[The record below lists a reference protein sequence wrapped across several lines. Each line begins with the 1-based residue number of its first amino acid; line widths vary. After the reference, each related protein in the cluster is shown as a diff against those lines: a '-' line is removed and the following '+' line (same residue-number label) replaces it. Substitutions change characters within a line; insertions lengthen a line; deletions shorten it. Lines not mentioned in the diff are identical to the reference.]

1 MAPQLKKN
9 QKQKMQKNKI
19 SVDLIADF
27 LNSKASKKG
36 LFVYG
41 AKSLTN
47 AEEGSISFFSNK
59 KLLSELKTTKSGVV
73 LLQDHYKGE
82 CPTSYIVVDDPYLS
96 YAKVAEYFFRPK
108 TNVFFVK
115 NSADFGIEVKFN
127 ATKVQIHDNV
137 SIGDFSTL
145 GDEVVLMKNV
155 SIGSNVVIG
164 NNTIIHEN
172 VVVKDGVVIGNNC
185 EIHPGSVLG
194 SDGFGYA
201 QDKNKSWNKI
211 PQMGTLT
218 IGNEVHIG
226 ANTTIDR
233 GALDN
238 TIINDGVI
246 IDNQVQIG
254 HNVVIGKNT
263 AIAGCVGIAGSAH
276 IGKNCKIGGAAMI
289 LGHLEIANDTIVS
302 PGTMITKSILK
313 EGSNLSSIFPY
324 FEKKDWLKVIK
335 FLKKSINKKG

>member
-1 MAPQLKKN
+1 
-9 QKQKMQKNKI
+9 MQKNKI

-41 AKSLTN
+41 AKSLSTADVN
-47 AEEGSISFFSNK
+47 SMSFFSNK
-59 KLLSELKTTKSGVV
+59 RLLSELKNTKSGLV
-73 LLQDHYKGE
+73 LLQDQYKNE
-82 CPTSYIVVDDPYLS
+82 CPTNYIIVEDPYLS
-96 YAKVAEYFFRPK
+96 YARVAEYFFRPK
-108 TNVFFVK
+108 TNIFFVK
-115 NSADFGIEVKFN
+115 NSAEFGIEVKFN
-127 ATKVQIHDNV
+127 TNKIQIHDNV
-137 SIGDFSTL
+137 TIGDFSTL
-145 GDEVVLMKNV
+145 GDKVVLMKNV
-155 SIGSNVVIG
+155 SIGNNVVIG
-164 NNTIIHEN
+164 NNSIIHEN
-172 VVVKDGVVIGNNC
+172 VVIKDSVKIGDDC
-185 EIHPGSVLG
+185 EIHPGSIIG

-211 PQMGTLT
+211 PQMGTVI
-218 IGNEVHIG
+218 IGNNVHIG

-233 GALDN
+233 GALDD

-254 HNVVIGKNT
+254 HNVIIGKNT
-263 AIAGCVGIAGSAH
+263 AIAGCVGIAGSAL
-276 IGKNCKIGGAAMI
+276 IGSNCKIGGAAMI